1 MLQIPDILCPPCQT
15 LFCIHWDSLKY
26 AAAKMKVRWAV
37 ALQGDWC
44 PHGEGAQVE
53 GFPPEPHWS
62 WDLEALTR
70 DEMRGDAPGPGAASP
85 RPRRQSG
92 LNPTTQG
99 PFRNPPRGHCPPS
112 QKPSGTQCRDP
123 AHPLPPSPASEPV
136 SAFQVGKTSSL
147 PAASL

>member
-1 MLQIPDILCPPCQT
+1 MSVSSSKLDHFLGLGGQIQT
-15 LFCIHWDSLKY
+15 LMHAYQGGWKSSLGTCSTCWPSGEG
-26 AAAKMKVRWAV
+26 WAV

-70 DEMRGDAPGPGAASP
+70 DEMRGDAPGPGAASR

-112 QKPSGTQCRDP
+112 QKPSG
-123 AHPLPPSPASEPV
+123 
-136 SAFQVGKTSSL
+136 
-147 PAASL
+147 